1 MNVAASLRAWSVA
14 AYIFCLAGATAAA
27 GPVAFDGVKAGGR
40 AQAVKP
46 SIGVRMKND
55 GALVMDVAGR
65 SASNICT
72 IEQSE
77 DLVRWS
83 PLRDLPAGDAECE
96 VLTSGER
103 AAAGQKFFRVAAAGQ
118 ESDDVRPGD
127 RAVIRIRS
135 KPPGGAVGATL
146 AYSADGGQTWL
157 ESAMSRTGTDA
168 EGDLWSLELPLE
180 LAAGIKLHYTVELT
194 GADGLSHPADNEG
207 GYYTANVVAP
217 GQADKVAPAVSHSP
231 AITTVS
237 AAALQVALSATDNAD
252 PAPVIRYTTDGTI
265 PSPASPVYSNAI
277 TVTNTGV
284 GVDMTIRY
292 FATDNSGNESG
303 MRSAKV
309 RVGQPDAVARSIKDI
324 RVLSPEWICAVV
336 DPTEEILAVR
346 WQQFST
352 ALTADRQAYL
362 ADVAAGR
369 SNWYFAFS
377 KNYHTLVIQNSY
389 HLPLFAKFNE
399 AGFWKVNGWTPSD
412 ITMWSH
418 SVDGFPGW
426 DANEVPTFDTM
437 GYCRTADMVY
447 LKLPT
452 ALKSGESVEV
462 AGEDG
467 RSHTLAFSENS
478 TPCWSIKVN
487 QSAYSATAAKK
498 AAYLGMW
505 LPGIGGVDFSALEG
519 TPFYLKRFEKGA
531 RWDQGVAVGDPV
543 FAGTIALRKRF
554 ADQAVPNAGSS
565 GGPANMTGEDVYE
578 LDFSAFAS
586 EGTYCIQIPGLGR
599 SWPFQVTAGGYGA
612 AFYTMMK
619 GLYTQRCGTALVQ
632 PFTAWERPACHTET
646 KQGQFIPESNIWY
659 TTNYR
664 KGATNQNSVG
674 FRNAAGARIGLSQFT
689 LIENSAT
696 NSPVMPGVKG
706 GWHDAADFDRRF
718 FHYNA
723 IWDLLAAAE
732 AFPSHFPDSQ
742 LNIPESGN
750 GIPDI
755 LDEAAYALDAWK
767 STQRPDGAVSSWIEQ
782 ESHPGPVEGGLQAA
796 FVQNQKTMFAS
807 VPDRSGSYAY
817 ASAAACL
824 GRLLATVSPARSQ
837 DYIASA
843 RLAYAWAKDQG
854 HAMTGLAFT
863 IVKSAKDGALTNSTI
878 LFDEDPA
885 MTVAD
890 PGFIDGAF
898 AAANLYF
905 ATGEAAFLDDWNAS
919 GLGQKYA
926 ANASSINPSKCM
938 PLLLNPGLPPVD
950 VLAIKN
956 SLVAD
961 ANGLV
966 ASQADNPYRMLWF
979 SPSHA
984 FFKLMAWGGIYS
996 KARTLAVAY
1005 AATGN
1010 PQYRASMENA
1020 ADFFLGCNPMGTTMV
1035 TGLGSVYPVVLQHIH
1050 SLTDGIPDPTP
1061 GIAPYSLT
1069 WDING
1074 YAMNPYLIID
1084 KGHGSV
1090 TNYYTPVGIAFVPD
1104 KFGRGQLQA
1113 DLDAVAK
1120 NPNTTDWISPA
1131 GQNTRNAVWA
1141 NFPVLRRKT
1150 THPSWVVSQNEFTVG
1165 ETISP
1170 LALLFGALTGEN
1182 WMPTDDLKN
1191 RQPKMS
1197 VDEIPLYSMP

>member
-1 MNVAASLRAWSVA
+1 MNVAVSLRALSVA
-14 AYIFCLAGATAAA
+14 AGIFCIVGETATAES
-27 GPVAFDGVKAGGR
+27 VSFDGVSAGGR

-46 SIGVRMKND
+46 GIGVRMKND
-55 GALVMDVAGR
+55 GALVMDIAGR
-65 SASNICT
+65 RISNICS
-72 IEQSE
+72 IEQSD
-77 DLVRWS
+77 DLVHWS
-83 PLRDLPAGDAECE
+83 LLRELPAGNTAAEYE
-96 VLTSGER
+96 LLTSKEQ
-103 AAAGQKFFRVAAAGQ
+103 AAAGRKFFRVTATAQETDDIQAGDHAIF
-118 ESDDVRPGD
+118 S
-127 RAVIRIRS
+127 IRS
-135 KPPGGAVGATL
+135 RPPGGVLGAKL
-146 AYSADGGQTWL
+146 AYSIDGGRTWFD
-157 ESAMSRTGTDA
+157 SVMGRKGADA
-168 EGDLWSLELPLE
+168 GGDLWSVELPS
-180 LAAGIKLHYTVELT
+180 GFPTGSKLNYTIELT
-194 GADGLSHPADNEG
+194 GQDGLSHLADNEG

-217 GQADKVAPAVSHSP
+217 GQPDTVPPAVSHSP
-231 AITTVS
+231 AVTTVS
-237 AAALQVALSATDNAD
+237 AASLQVALSATDNAD
-252 PAPVIRYTTDGTI
+252 PAPVIHYTTDGSI
-265 PSPASPVYSNAI
+265 PRLASPVYSNAI

-303 MRSAKV
+303 VRSAKV
-309 RVGQPDAVARSIKDI
+309 RVGQPDAVARSIKDV
-324 RVLSPEWICAVV
+324 RVLSPDWICAVV

-346 WQQFST
+346 WQQFGDT
-352 ALTADRQAYL
+352 LAADKQKYL
-362 ADVAAGR
+362 ADVAAGK

-426 DANEVPTFDTM
+426 EANDIPTFDTM
-437 GYCRTADMVY
+437 GLCRTADMVY

-452 ALKSGESVEV
+452 TLANGEAVEV
-462 AGEDG
+462 VGEDG
-467 RSHTLAFSENS
+467 RSRTLAFSENS

-487 QSAYSATAAKK
+487 QSAYSAAAAKK

-505 LPGIGGVDFSALEG
+505 LPGIGGVDFSAFDG
-519 TPFYLKRFEKGA
+519 KPFYLKRYEKGA

-543 FAGTIALRKRF
+543 YTGTIALRKRL
-554 ADQAVPNAGSS
+554 ADQTVPNAG
-565 GGPANMTGEDVYE
+565 GTGVPANMTGEDVYE
-578 LDFSAFAS
+578 LDFSAFSS

-599 SWPFQVTAGGYGA
+599 SWPFEITAGGYGA

-619 GLYTQRCGTALVQ
+619 GLYVQRCGTALCK

-646 KQGQFIPESNIWY
+646 KQGQFVPESNTFY

-664 KGATNQNSVG
+664 SGATNVG
-674 FRNAAGARIGLSQFT
+674 FRNAVGARIALSQFT

-706 GWHDAADFDRRF
+706 GWHDAADFDRRIY
-718 FHYNA
+718 HYNA

-767 STQRPDGAVSSWIEQ
+767 ATQRADGAVSSWIER
-782 ESHPGPVEGGLQAA
+782 EDHPGPVEGGLQAA
-796 FVQNQKTMFAS
+796 FVQNQKPMFAS

-824 GRLLATVSPARSQ
+824 GRLLAASSPARSQ

-843 RLAYAWAKDQG
+843 RLAYAWAKDQS
-854 HAMTGLAFT
+854 HAMTGLAFA
-863 IVKSAKDGALTNSTI
+863 IVNSAKDAAVKGTTI
-878 LFDEDPA
+878 RFDEDPA
-885 MTVAD
+885 MTIAD

-898 AAANLYF
+898 AAANLYL
-905 ATGEAAFLDDWNAS
+905 ATKEAAFLNDWSTS

-938 PLLLNPGLPPVD
+938 PLLLNPGLPAAD

-956 SLVAD
+956 TLIAAADSLA
-961 ANGLV
+961 
-966 ASQADNPYRMLWF
+966 ASQATNPYRMLWLA
-979 SPSHA
+979 PTDPY
-984 FFKLMAWGGIYS
+984 FKFMAWGTIHS
-996 KARTLAVAY
+996 KSRTLAAAY
-1005 AATGN
+1005 AATGDLK
-1010 PQYRASMENA
+1010 YKTSLENA
-1020 ADFFLGCNPMGTTMV
+1020 ADFFLGCNPMGTTMM
-1035 TGLGSVYPVVLQHIH
+1035 TGLGSVYPIVIQHIH

-1074 YAMNPYLIID
+1074 YAMNPYLIVD
-1084 KGHGSV
+1084 KGHPSV
-1090 TNYYTPVGIAFVPD
+1090 ANYYTPVGIALVPD
-1104 KFGRGQLQA
+1104 KLGRKQLQT
-1113 DLDAVAK
+1113 DLDAVPK
-1120 NPNTTDWISPA
+1120 ILSDDTWVGPA
-1131 GQNTRNAVWA
+1131 GQNTRSVVWA
-1141 NFPVLRRKT
+1141 NLPVLRRKT

-1182 WMPTDDLKN
+1182 WMPPDELKN